1 MLDKPGDTS
10 RLKRR
15 LLREAVQEN
24 VDIVQGNWPRRNDRK
39 SRRWPWWTASLALV
53 PVLVLIGSTRT
64 PARDAPPASTP
75 LPSTALPGLPA
86 ATIPVSALSSDPRLQ
101 APRSID
107 PAVFPLPVRRV
118 IIDPGHGGRNRGTV
132 SPRGLLEKDLTLDI
146 GMRLG
151 LLLQEAGYEI
161 VLTRHGDDNVSLA
174 ERTEIANGAAA
185 DAFVSIHVN
194 WFTTRQSRAIETYYL
209 GGTEDPELNRLAAAE
224 NGDSGYSLTDF
235 KRLLEGVYAGVRQE
249 ESRRLA
255 EEVDGALF
263 RSLRVVNPALTDRG
277 VKTAPFVVLIGTAM
291 PAVLAEVSCLSNDKE
306 AELLSDENYRQRIA
320 LALFAGVRA
329 FADRPGAG
337 PAPDARLAEKTSIQK
352 GS

>member
-1 MLDKPGDTS
+1 MLDKLGDTT

-24 VDIVQGNWPRRNDRK
+24 VDTVQGNWPRRSERK
-39 SRRWPWWTASLALV
+39 PRRWPWWSASLALV
-53 PVLVLIGSTRT
+53 PALVLLGSTRT
-64 PARDAPPASTP
+64 PARDAPVEALT
-75 LPSTALPGLPA
+75 STATLALPA
-86 ATIPVSALSSDPRLQ
+86 ATIPVSGVASDPRLQ
-101 APRSID
+101 APHSID

-194 WFTTRQSRAIETYYL
+194 WFATRQSRAIETYYL

-224 NGDSGYSLTDF
+224 NGDSGYSLADF

-263 RSLRVVNPALTDRG
+263 RALRVVNPALTDRG

-329 FADRPGAG
+329 FADRPGAS
-337 PAPDARLAEKTSIQK
+337 PAPDARLAEKTSLQK

>member
-1 MLDKPGDTS
+1 MLDKLGDTT
-10 RLKRR
+10 RLKQR
-15 LLREAVQEN
+15 LLRAAVQEN
-24 VDIVQGNWPRRNDRK
+24 VDIVQGNWPRRNERK
-39 SRRWPWWTASLALV
+39 PRRWPWWTASLALV
-53 PVLVLIGSTRT
+53 PLLVLIGSTRT
-64 PARDAPPASTP
+64 PARDAPAESLASPASNAS
-75 LPSTALPGLPA
+75 LALPG
-86 ATIPVSALSSDPRLQ
+86 ATIPVSSVSADPRLQ
-101 APRSID
+101 APHSID

-146 GMRLG
+146 AMRLG

-161 VLTRHGDDNVSLA
+161 VLTRHGDEDVSLA
-174 ERTEIANGAAA
+174 ERTVIANGTAG

-224 NGDSGYSLTDF
+224 NGDSGYSLADF

-255 EEVDGALF
+255 DAVDAALF

-291 PAVLAEVSCLSNDKE
+291 PAVLAEVSCLSNEEE
-306 AELLSDENYRQRIA
+306 AGLLTKPLYRQYIAEA
-320 LALFAGVRA
+320 LAAGVRSYA
-329 FADRPGAG
+329 GAVEDKPHAADTAG
-337 PAPDARLAEKTSIQK
+337 KK
-352 GS
+352 GI